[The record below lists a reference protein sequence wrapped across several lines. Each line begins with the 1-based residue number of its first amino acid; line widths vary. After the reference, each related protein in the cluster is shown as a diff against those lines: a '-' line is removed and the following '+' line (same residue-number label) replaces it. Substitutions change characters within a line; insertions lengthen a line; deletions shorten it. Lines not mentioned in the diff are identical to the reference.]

1 MIEAEPLD
9 VIDVEVKYQGQL
21 IVADLGVIQ
30 AGLPRTLHV
39 EAEPG
44 FPGWEA
50 HVVHASWADAMPA
63 GSDEGGA
70 FEFFVDNYE
79 PVISV
84 LGRIIDEYRAAP

>member
-50 HVVHASWADAMPA
+50 HVVHASWADAMAA
-63 GSDEGGA
+63 GNEEGGA
-70 FEFFVDNYE
+70 FEFCVDNYD
-79 PVISV
+79 PVISA
-84 LGRIIDEYRAAP
+84 LGRNIDEYRAAP

>member
-1 MIEAEPLD
+1 M
-9 VIDVEVKYQGQL
+9 
-21 IVADLGVIQ
+21 
-30 AGLPRTLHV
+30 PRTLHV

-50 HVVHASWADAMPA
+50 PVVHASWADAMPA

-79 PVISV
+79 PVIRA
-84 LGRIIDEYRAAP
+84 LGRPLPGCALRFESLAAASGSARAAQVFAIEQED